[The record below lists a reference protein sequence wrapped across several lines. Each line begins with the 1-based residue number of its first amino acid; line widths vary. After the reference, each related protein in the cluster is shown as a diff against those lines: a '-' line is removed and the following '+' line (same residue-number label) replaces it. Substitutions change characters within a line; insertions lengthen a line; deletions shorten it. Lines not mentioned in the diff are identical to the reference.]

1 LTAAAYIGKLA
12 LFMRT
17 PQNQFYS
24 QFDYESQAPRE
35 TDPHRSP
42 FQIDRDRIIYSSA
55 FRRLQSKTQVFVSG
69 EFDFYRTRLT
79 HSLEVA
85 QIGRS
90 ICSFLNQ
97 TSSSLAADFYI
108 DADLVEAVCLAH
120 DLGHSPFGHAGERAL
135 HHLMRNLG
143 GFEGNAQSLRLISR
157 TIYSGTR
164 ERRGMNPTR
173 ALIDGI
179 QKYKRLFREDRCAD
193 NHFLYDDQESLRDFT
208 MGSGPSDPE
217 LDFTK
222 LRSLE
227 CQIMDWAD
235 DTAYGLSDI
244 VDSINAGF
252 LRFERVEEW
261 AANQSLKPDEEKPI
275 TTVLSAIKER
285 KVEARFSKQIGTF
298 IRATSLIPRGGPLAD
313 VSQRY
318 RLTLTVEPEVRAEVD
333 IYKRLCRDL
342 VFRHSQLHQLERKA
356 RMILEA
362 IFKAFAEAY
371 LEVQNPALRL
381 LPESYDAL
389 VRNANGELGR
399 ARVLCDYVAGMTD
412 IFATRTYKRLFDP
425 SFGSTIEL

>member
-1 LTAAAYIGKLA
+1 
-12 LFMRT
+12 MRS
-17 PQNQFYS
+17 PQNQFYN
-24 QFDYESQAPRE
+24 QFDYDSVEPRE

-97 TSSSLAADFYI
+97 TSSLLAADFCI

-135 HHLMRNLG
+135 HHLMRDFG
-143 GFEGNAQSLRLISR
+143 GFEGNAQSLRLISK

-173 ALIDGI
+173 ALIDGVL
-179 QKYKRLFREDRCAD
+179 KYKRLFREDRTAD

-208 MGSGPSDPE
+208 LGSAISEPG
-217 LDFTK
+217 LDFTM

-261 AANQSLKPDEEKPI
+261 AANQSLQPDEEKPI
-275 TTVLSAIKER
+275 KTVLSAIKER

-298 IRATSLIPRGGPLAD
+298 IRATSLMVRSGPLAD

-318 RLTLTVEPEVRAEVD
+318 GLGLAVEPAVRAEVD

-362 IFKAFAEAY
+362 IFRAFAEAY
-371 LEVQNPALRL
+371 LEAKSPALRL
-381 LPESYDAL
+381 LPESYDSL
-389 VRNANGELGR
+389 VRNANGEMER

-425 SFGSTIEL
+425 SFGSTVEL

>member
-1 LTAAAYIGKLA
+1 
-12 LFMRT
+12 MRS
-17 PQNQFYS
+17 PQNQFYN
-24 QFDYESQAPRE
+24 QFDYESLEPRE
-35 TDPHRSP
+35 VDPHRSP

-97 TSSSLAADFYI
+97 TSSFLAADFCI
-108 DADLVEAVCLAH
+108 DPDLVEAVCLAH
-120 DLGHSPFGHAGERAL
+120 DLGHSPFGHAGERSL
-135 HHLMRNLG
+135 HHLMRDLG
-143 GFEGNAQSLRLISR
+143 GFEGNAQSLRLLSK
-157 TIYSGTR
+157 TIYSGSQ

-173 ALIDGI
+173 ALMDGI
-179 QKYKRLFREDRCAD
+179 QKYKRLLREDPTAD
-193 NHFLYDDQESLRDFT
+193 NHFLYDDQESLRQFT
-208 MGSGPSDPE
+208 AGPAMSNAA
-217 LDFTK
+217 LNYTQ

-252 LRFERVEEW
+252 LRFERVEDW
-261 AANQSLKPDEEKPI
+261 AANQSLKPDEQRPI
-275 TTVLSAIKER
+275 ETVLSAIKER
-285 KVEARFSKQIGTF
+285 KVEARFSRKIGTF
-298 IRATSLIPRGGPLAD
+298 IRATSLVSRIGPLSD

-318 RLTLTVEPEVRAEVD
+318 RFSLVVEPEFRTEVD

-371 LEVQNPALRL
+371 LEAKHPSLRL
-381 LPESYDAL
+381 LPESYDHL

-412 IFATRTYKRLFDP
+412 LFATRTYKRLFDA
-425 SFGSTIEL
+425 SFGSTIDL

>member
-1 LTAAAYIGKLA
+1 
-12 LFMRT
+12 MRS
-17 PQNQFYS
+17 PRNQFYNE
-24 QFDYESQAPRE
+24 FDHESLEPRE

-97 TSSSLAADFYI
+97 TASSLSADFCI
-108 DADLVEAVCLAH
+108 DPDLVEAICLAH

-135 HHLMRNLG
+135 HHLMRDFG
-143 GFEGNAQSLRLISR
+143 GFEGNAQSLRLITT

-173 ALIDGI
+173 ALMDGV
-179 QKYKRLFREDRCAD
+179 QKYKQLFRDDLTAD
-193 NHFLYDDQESLRDFT
+193 NHFLYDDQESLRQFT
-208 MGSGPSDPE
+208 VGPAISDTE
-217 LDFTK
+217 LDYTT

-252 LRFERVEEW
+252 LRVERVEEW
-261 AANQSLKPDEEKPI
+261 AASQSLKPDEEKPI
-275 TTVLSAIKER
+275 ETVLSAIKER
-285 KVEARFSKQIGTF
+285 KVEARFSRKIGAF
-298 IRATSLIPRGGPLAD
+298 IRATSLLSRVGPLCD

-318 RLTLTVEPEVRAEVD
+318 RFSLVVEPDVRAEVS

-342 VFRHSQLHQLERKA
+342 VFQHSQLHQLERKA
-356 RMILEA
+356 RMVLDA
-362 IFKAFAEAY
+362 IFSAFAEAY
-371 LEVQNPALRL
+371 LEAKDPSLRL
-381 LPESYDAL
+381 LPESYDCL
-389 VRNANGELGR
+389 VRKASGKLGR

-412 IFATRTYKRLFDP
+412 LFATRTYKRLFDP
-425 SFGSTIEL
+425 SFGSTIDL

>member
-1 LTAAAYIGKLA
+1 
-12 LFMRT
+12 MRS
-17 PQNQFYS
+17 PQNQFYN
-24 QFDYESQAPRE
+24 QFDYESLEPRE
-35 TDPHRSP
+35 VDPHRSP

-97 TSSSLAADFYI
+97 TSSFLAADFCI
-108 DADLVEAVCLAH
+108 DPDLVEAVCLAH
-120 DLGHSPFGHAGERAL
+120 DLGHSPFGHAGERSL
-135 HHLMRNLG
+135 HHLMRDLG
-143 GFEGNAQSLRLISR
+143 GFEGNAQSLRLLSK
-157 TIYSGTR
+157 TIYSGSQ

-173 ALIDGI
+173 ALMDGI
-179 QKYKRLFREDRCAD
+179 QKYKRLLREDRTAD
-193 NHFLYDDQESLRDFT
+193 NHFLYDDQESLRQFT
-208 MGSGPSDPE
+208 AGPAICDAA
-217 LDFTK
+217 LDYAQ

-252 LRFERVEEW
+252 LRFERVEDW
-261 AANQSLKPDEEKPI
+261 AANQSLKPDEQRPI
-275 TTVLSAIKER
+275 ETVLSAIKER
-285 KVEARFSKQIGTF
+285 KVEARFSRKIGAF
-298 IRATSLIPRGGPLAD
+298 IRATSLVSRIGPLSD

-318 RLTLTVEPEVRAEVD
+318 RFSLVVEPEVRTEVD

-371 LEVQNPALRL
+371 LEAKHPSLRL
-381 LPESYDAL
+381 LPESYDQL

-412 IFATRTYKRLFDP
+412 LFATRTYKRLFDA
-425 SFGSTIEL
+425 SFGSTIDL

>member
-1 LTAAAYIGKLA
+1 
-12 LFMRT
+12 MRS
-17 PQNQFYS
+17 PQNQFYN
-24 QFDYESQAPRE
+24 QFDYESQEPRE

-55 FRRLQSKTQVFVSG
+55 LRRLQSKTQVFVSG

-97 TSSSLAADFYI
+97 TSSFLTSDFCI
-108 DADLVEAVCLAH
+108 DPDLVEAVCLAH
-120 DLGHSPFGHAGERAL
+120 DLGHSPFGHAGERSL
-135 HHLMRNLG
+135 HHLMRDLG
-143 GFEGNAQSLRLISR
+143 GFEGNAQSLRLLSK
-157 TIYSGTR
+157 TIYSGSQ

-173 ALIDGI
+173 ALMDGV
-179 QKYKRLFREDRCAD
+179 QKYKRLLREDRTAD
-193 NHFLYDDQESLRDFT
+193 NHFLYDDQEFLRQFT
-208 MGSGPSDPE
+208 AGPTISDAG
-217 LDFTK
+217 LDYTK

-252 LRFERVEEW
+252 LRFERVEDW
-261 AANQSLKPDEEKPI
+261 AANESLKPDEQKSI
-275 TTVLSAIKER
+275 DTVLSAIKER
-285 KVEARFSKQIGTF
+285 KVEARFSRKIGAF
-298 IRATSLIPRGGPLAD
+298 IRATSLVSRIGPLSD

-318 RLTLTVEPEVRAEVD
+318 RFSLVVEPEIRTEVD

-362 IFKAFAEAY
+362 IFRAFAEAY
-371 LEVQNPALRL
+371 LEAENPSVRL
-381 LPESYDAL
+381 LPESYDHL
-389 VRNANGELGR
+389 VRNANDELGR

-412 IFATRTYKRLFDP
+412 LFATRTYKRLFDA
-425 SFGSTIEL
+425 SFGSTVDL

>member
-1 LTAAAYIGKLA
+1 
-12 LFMRT
+12 MRT
-17 PQNQFYS
+17 PLNQFYNE
-24 QFDYESQAPRE
+24 FDYESVEPRE

-97 TSSSLAADFYI
+97 TSSFLAAEFWI
-108 DADLVEAVCLAH
+108 DPDLVEAVCLAH
-120 DLGHSPFGHAGERAL
+120 DLGHAPFGHAGERAL
-135 HHLMRNLG
+135 HHLMRSFG
-143 GFEGNAQSLRLISR
+143 GFEGNAQSLRLIGE
-157 TIYSGTR
+157 TIYSGTGG
-164 ERRGMNPTR
+164 RRGMNATR

-179 QKYKRLFREDRCAD
+179 QKYKRLFREDRSAD
-193 NHFLYDDQESLRDFT
+193 NHFLYDDQEALRRFT
-208 MGSGPSDPE
+208 VGPTVAAPE
-217 LDFTK
+217 LDYSR

-252 LRFERVEEW
+252 LRFERVEDW
-261 AANQSLKPDEEKPI
+261 AANESLKPDEQKHIE
-275 TTVLSAIKER
+275 TVLSAIKER
-285 KVEARFSKQIGTF
+285 KVEARFSRKIGAF
-298 IRATSLIPRGGPLAD
+298 IRATSLVTRIEPLSD
-313 VSQRY
+313 VSHRY
-318 RLTLTVEPEVRAEVD
+318 RLSLLVEPEVRAEVD

-362 IFKAFAEAY
+362 VFTAFAEAY
-371 LEVQNPALRL
+371 LEARNPPLRL
-381 LPESYDAL
+381 LPESYDSL
-389 VRNANGELGR
+389 VRNADGQLGR

-412 IFATRTYKRLFDP
+412 LFATRTYKRLFDP
-425 SFGSTIEL
+425 SFGSTVDL

>member
-1 LTAAAYIGKLA
+1 
-12 LFMRT
+12 MRS
-17 PQNQFYS
+17 PQNQFYN
-24 QFDYESQAPRE
+24 QFDCESLEPRE
-35 TDPHRSP
+35 ADPHRSP

-97 TSSSLAADFYI
+97 TSSFLTADFCV
-108 DADLVEAVCLAH
+108 DPDLVEAVCLAH
-120 DLGHSPFGHAGERAL
+120 DLGHSPFGHAGERSL
-135 HHLMRNLG
+135 HHLMRDLG
-143 GFEGNAQSLRLISR
+143 GFEGNAQSLRLLSK
-157 TIYSGTR
+157 TIYSGSQ

-173 ALIDGI
+173 ALMDGV
-179 QKYKRLFREDRCAD
+179 QKYKRLLREDRTAD
-193 NHFLYDDQESLRDFT
+193 NHFLYDDQESLRQFT
-208 MGSGPSDPE
+208 AGPAISDAE
-217 LDFTK
+217 LDYTK

-252 LRFERVEEW
+252 LRFERVEHW
-261 AANQSLKPDEEKPI
+261 AADQSLKPDEQKPI
-275 TTVLSAIKER
+275 DTVLSAIKER
-285 KVEARFSKQIGTF
+285 KVEARFSRKIGAF
-298 IRATSLIPRGGPLAD
+298 IRATSLVSRTGPLSD

-318 RLTLTVEPEVRAEVD
+318 RFSLVVEPEVRTEVD

-362 IFKAFAEAY
+362 IFRAFAEAY
-371 LEVQNPALRL
+371 LETKNPSLRL
-381 LPESYDAL
+381 LPESYDHL

-412 IFATRTYKRLFDP
+412 LFATRTYKRLFDA
-425 SFGSTIEL
+425 SFGSTVDL

>member
-1 LTAAAYIGKLA
+1 
-12 LFMRT
+12 MRS
-17 PQNQFYS
+17 PQNQFYN
-24 QFDYESQAPRE
+24 QFDYESLEPRE
-35 TDPHRSP
+35 ADPHRSP

-97 TSSSLAADFYI
+97 TSSFLAADFCI
-108 DADLVEAVCLAH
+108 DPDLVEAVCLAH
-120 DLGHSPFGHAGERAL
+120 DLGHSPFGHAGERSL
-135 HHLMRNLG
+135 HHLMRDLG
-143 GFEGNAQSLRLISR
+143 GFEGNAQSLRLLSK
-157 TIYSGTR
+157 TIYSGSQ

-173 ALIDGI
+173 ALMDGV
-179 QKYKRLFREDRCAD
+179 QKYKRLLREDRTAG
-193 NHFLYDDQESLRDFT
+193 NHFLYDDQESLRQFT
-208 MGSGPSDPE
+208 AGPAISDAG
-217 LDFTK
+217 LDYTK

-252 LRFERVEEW
+252 LRFERVEDW
-261 AANQSLKPDEEKPI
+261 AASQSLKPDEQRPI
-275 TTVLSAIKER
+275 ETVLSAIKER
-285 KVEARFSKQIGTF
+285 KVEARFSRKIGAF
-298 IRATSLIPRGGPLAD
+298 IRATSLVSRIGPLSD
-313 VSQRY
+313 VSHRY
-318 RLTLTVEPEVRAEVD
+318 RFSLVVEPEVRTEVD

-362 IFKAFAEAY
+362 IFRAFAEAY
-371 LEVQNPALRL
+371 LEAKNPSLRL
-381 LPESYDAL
+381 LPESYDHL

-412 IFATRTYKRLFDP
+412 LFATRTYKRLFDA
-425 SFGSTIEL
+425 SFGSTVDL

>member
-1 LTAAAYIGKLA
+1 
-12 LFMRT
+12 MRT
-17 PQNQFYS
+17 PLNQFYS
-24 QFDYESQAPRE
+24 QFDYESLEPRE
-35 TDPHRSP
+35 ADPYRTP

-90 ICSFLNQ
+90 ISSYLNQ
-97 TSSSLAADFYI
+97 TSLLLRTDFCI
-108 DADLVEAVCLAH
+108 DSDLVEAVCLAH

-135 HHLMRNLG
+135 HQLMRNLG
-143 GFEGNAQSLRLISR
+143 GFEGNAQSLRLITR

-164 ERRGMNPTR
+164 GRRGMNPTR
-173 ALIDGI
+173 ALIDGVL
-179 QKYKRLFREDRCAD
+179 KYKRLFCEDRSAEH
-193 NHFLYDDQESLRDFT
+193 HFLYDDQEQLRRFTLGPASSEPEPDFA
-208 MGSGPSDPE
+208 E
-217 LDFTK
+217 LQ
-222 LRSLE
+222 SLE

-252 LRFERVEEW
+252 LRFERVEDW
-261 AANQSLKPDEEKPI
+261 AANESLNPDEQKHI
-275 TTVLSAIKER
+275 DTVLAAIKER
-285 KVEARFSKQIGTF
+285 KVEARFSRKIGSF
-298 IRATSLIPRGGPLAD
+298 IRATPLTNRSGPL
-313 VSQRY
+313 SELSHRY
-318 RLTLTVEPEVRAEVD
+318 GFKLVVEPEVRTEVD

-356 RMILEA
+356 RIILEA

-371 LEVQNPALRL
+371 LETKNPALRL
-381 LPESYDAL
+381 LPESYDYL
-389 VRNANGELGR
+389 VRNAEGVHGR

-412 IFATRTYKRLFDP
+412 IFATRTYKRLFDA
-425 SFGSTIEL
+425 SFGSTVDL

>member
-1 LTAAAYIGKLA
+1 
-12 LFMRT
+12 MRT
-17 PQNQFYS
+17 PRNQFYNE
-24 QFDYESQAPRE
+24 FDCESVEPRE

-97 TSSSLAADFYI
+97 TSSFLAADFCI
-108 DADLVEAVCLAH
+108 DPDLVEAVCLAH

-135 HHLMRNLG
+135 HQLMRNFG
-143 GFEGNAQSLRLISR
+143 GFEGNAQSLRLIGE
-157 TIYSGTR
+157 TIYSGTHG
-164 ERRGMNPTR
+164 RRGMNATR

-179 QKYKRLFREDRCAD
+179 QKYKRLFREDRAAD
-193 NHFLYDDQESLRDFT
+193 NHFLYDDQESLRGFT
-208 MGSGPSDPE
+208 VGPAISEPG
-217 LDFTK
+217 LDYSR

-252 LRFERVEEW
+252 LRFERVEDW
-261 AANQSLKPDEEKPI
+261 AANQSLKPDEQKHIE
-275 TTVLSAIKER
+275 TVLSAIKER
-285 KVEARFSKQIGTF
+285 KVEARFSRKIGAL
-298 IRATSLIPRGGPLAD
+298 IRATSLLTRTGPLSE
-313 VSQRY
+313 VSHRY
-318 RLTLTVEPEVRAEVD
+318 RLSLVVEPEVRAEVD

-356 RMILEA
+356 RMILDA
-362 IFKAFAEAY
+362 IFTAFAEAY
-371 LEVQNPALRL
+371 LEAKNPPLRL
-381 LPESYDAL
+381 LPESYDSL
-389 VRNANGELGR
+389 VRNANGHLGR
-399 ARVLCDYVAGMTD
+399 ARMLCDYVAGMTD
-412 IFATRTYKRLFDP
+412 LFATRTYKRLFDP
-425 SFGSTIEL
+425 SFGSTLDL

>member
-1 LTAAAYIGKLA
+1 
-12 LFMRT
+12 MRT
-17 PQNQFYS
+17 PPNQFYNA
-24 QFDYESQAPRE
+24 FDYESVEPRE

-90 ICSFLNQ
+90 IGAFLNQ
-97 TSSSLAADFYI
+97 TSPLLAADLWI
-108 DADLVEAVCLAH
+108 DADLVEAICLAH

-135 HHLMRNLG
+135 HHLMRSLG
-143 GFEGNAQSLRLISR
+143 GFEGNAQSLRLISE
-157 TIYSGTR
+157 TIYSGTQG
-164 ERRGMNPTR
+164 RRGMNPTR

-179 QKYKRLFREDRCAD
+179 QKYKRLFREDCSAD
-193 NHFLYDDQESLRDFT
+193 NHFLYDEQEPLRRFT
-208 MGSGPSDPE
+208 VGSAVSEAG
-217 LDFTK
+217 LDYGK

-252 LRFERVEEW
+252 LRFERVEDW
-261 AANQSLKPDEEKPI
+261 AANQNLKPDEQKHIE
-275 TTVLSAIKER
+275 TVLSAIKER
-285 KVEARFSKQIGTF
+285 KVEARFSRKIGAF
-298 IRATSLIPRGGPLAD
+298 IRATSLVTREGPLSD

-318 RLTLTVEPEVRAEVD
+318 RLNLMVEPEVRAEVD

-371 LEVQNPALRL
+371 LEAKNPPLRL
-381 LPESYDAL
+381 LPESYDSL
-389 VRNANGELGR
+389 VRNAKGELGR

-412 IFATRTYKRLFDP
+412 LFATRTYKRLFDP
-425 SFGSTIEL
+425 SFGSTVDL

>member
-1 LTAAAYIGKLA
+1 
-12 LFMRT
+12 MRT
-17 PQNQFYS
+17 PLNQFYNE
-24 QFDYESQAPRE
+24 FDCESVESRE

-97 TSSSLAADFYI
+97 TSSFLAADFWI
-108 DADLVEAVCLAH
+108 DPDLVEAVCLAH

-135 HHLMRNLG
+135 HELMLNSG
-143 GFEGNAQSLRLISR
+143 GFEGNAQSLRLIGE

-164 ERRGMNPTR
+164 GRRGMNATR

-179 QKYKRLFREDRCAD
+179 QKYKRLFREDRTAG
-193 NHFLYDDQESLRDFT
+193 NHFLYDDQEPLRRFT
-208 MGSGPSDPE
+208 VGPTISE
-217 LDFTK
+217 AGLDYSR

-252 LRFERVEEW
+252 LRFERVEDW
-261 AANQSLKPDEEKPI
+261 AANQSLKPDEQKHIE
-275 TTVLSAIKER
+275 TVLSAIKER
-285 KVEARFSKQIGTF
+285 KVEARFSRKIGAF
-298 IRATSLIPRGGPLAD
+298 IRATSLVTRTGPLSD
-313 VSQRY
+313 ISHRY
-318 RLTLTVEPEVRAEVD
+318 RLSLVVESEVRAEVD

-362 IFKAFAEAY
+362 IFTAFAEAY
-371 LEVQNPALRL
+371 LEATNPPLRL
-381 LPESYDAL
+381 LPESYDSL
-389 VRNANGELGR
+389 IRNADGHLGR

-412 IFATRTYKRLFDP
+412 LFATRTYKRLFDP
-425 SFGSTIEL
+425 SFGSTVDL

>member
-1 LTAAAYIGKLA
+1 
-12 LFMRT
+12 MRS
-17 PQNQFYS
+17 PRNQFYNE
-24 QFDYESQAPRE
+24 FDYESLEPRE
-35 TDPHRSP
+35 EDPYRSP

-90 ICSFLNQ
+90 ICFFLNQ
-97 TSSSLAADFYI
+97 TAASLSADFCI
-108 DADLVEAVCLAH
+108 DPDLVEAVCLAH

-135 HHLMRNLG
+135 HHLMRDFG
-143 GFEGNAQSLRLISR
+143 GFEGNAQSLRLIAK

-164 ERRGMNPTR
+164 DRRGMNPTR
-173 ALIDGI
+173 ALIDGV
-179 QKYKRLFREDRCAD
+179 QKYKRLFRDDPTAD
-193 NHFLYDDQESLRDFT
+193 NHFLYDDQESLRQFT
-208 MGSGPSDPE
+208 VGAAISDAG
-217 LDFTK
+217 LDYTT

-252 LRFERVEEW
+252 LRFERVEDW

-275 TTVLSAIKER
+275 ETVLSAIKER
-285 KVEARFSKQIGTF
+285 KVEARFSRKIGAF
-298 IRATSLIPRGGPLAD
+298 IRATSLVSRTGALCD

-318 RLTLTVEPEVRAEVD
+318 RFSLVVEPEVRAEVG

-356 RMILEA
+356 RMILDA
-362 IFKAFAEAY
+362 IFGAFAEAY
-371 LEVQNPALRL
+371 LEAKSPSLRL
-381 LPESYDAL
+381 LPESYDHL
-389 VRNANGELGR
+389 VRNAPGKLGR

-412 IFATRTYKRLFDP
+412 LFATRTYKRLFDP
-425 SFGSTIEL
+425 SFGSTVDL

>member
-1 LTAAAYIGKLA
+1 
-12 LFMRT
+12 MRS
-17 PQNQFYS
+17 PQNQFYN
-24 QFDYESQAPRE
+24 QFDCGSLEPRE
-35 TDPHRSP
+35 ADPHRSP

-97 TSSSLAADFYI
+97 TAPFLAADFCI
-108 DADLVEAVCLAH
+108 DPDLVEAVCLAH

-135 HHLMRNLG
+135 HHLMRDLG
-143 GFEGNAQSLRLISR
+143 GFEGNAQSLRLLSK
-157 TIYSGTR
+157 TIYSGSQ

-173 ALIDGI
+173 ALLDGV
-179 QKYKRLFREDRCAD
+179 QKYKRLLREDRTAD
-193 NHFLYDDQESLRDFT
+193 NHFLYDDQEFLRQFT
-208 MGSGPSDPE
+208 AGPATSDIG
-217 LDFTK
+217 LDYTK

-252 LRFERVEEW
+252 LRFERVEDW
-261 AANQSLKPDEEKPI
+261 AADQSLKPDEQKPI
-275 TTVLSAIKER
+275 ETVLSAIKER
-285 KVEARFSKQIGTF
+285 KVEARFSRKIGAF
-298 IRATSLIPRGGPLAD
+298 IRATSLASRIGPLSD

-318 RLTLTVEPEVRAEVD
+318 RFTLVVEPEVRTEVD

-371 LEVQNPALRL
+371 LETENPSLRL
-381 LPESYDAL
+381 LPESYDHL
-389 VRNANGELGR
+389 VRHAKGELGR

-412 IFATRTYKRLFDP
+412 LFATRTYKRLFDA
-425 SFGSTIEL
+425 SFGSTVDL

>member
-1 LTAAAYIGKLA
+1 
-12 LFMRT
+12 MRT
-17 PQNQFYS
+17 PLNQFYNE
-24 QFDYESQAPRE
+24 FDCESVEPRE

-97 TSSSLAADFYI
+97 TSSFLATDFWI
-108 DADLVEAVCLAH
+108 DPDLVEAVCLAH

-135 HHLMRNLG
+135 HQLMLNSG
-143 GFEGNAQSLRLISR
+143 GFEGNAQSLRLIGE

-164 ERRGMNPTR
+164 GRRGMNATR

-179 QKYKRLFREDRCAD
+179 QKYKRLFREDRTAD
-193 NHFLYDDQESLRDFT
+193 NHFLYDDQESLRRFT
-208 MGSGPSDPE
+208 VGPALSEAD
-217 LDFTK
+217 LDYSR

-252 LRFERVEEW
+252 LRFERVEDW
-261 AANQSLKPDEEKPI
+261 AANQSLKPDEQKYIE
-275 TTVLSAIKER
+275 TVLSAIKER
-285 KVEARFSKQIGTF
+285 KVEARFSRKIGAF
-298 IRATSLIPRGGPLAD
+298 IRATSLVARTGPLSD
-313 VSQRY
+313 VSHRY
-318 RLTLTVEPEVRAEVD
+318 RLSLVVEPEVRAEVD

-362 IFKAFAEAY
+362 IFTAFAEAY
-371 LEVQNPALRL
+371 LEARNPPLRL
-381 LPESYDAL
+381 LPESYDSL
-389 VRNANGELGR
+389 VRNANGRLGR

-412 IFATRTYKRLFDP
+412 LFATRTYKRLFDP
-425 SFGSTIEL
+425 SFGSTVDL